1 MAQWNKDTQSYRAQ
15 DTTNFE
21 VFICADEHGNIGAC
35 GSSLNNEINISAGLT
50 PGMANVHK
58 FGAVSTTSAT
68 YDTVWSKGGAY
79 AFPSSAS
86 VVTVASSSGTD
97 SDTANT
103 GAETIT
109 IQGLDGS
116 YNEVEETLSLN
127 GSTGVTGNQQ
137 FLRVHRAFIASG
149 VTNVGNIDIKHGSTV
164 ICYIS
169 AGMGQTQVAYYTV
182 PAGKTAY
189 LKAFAATQNKNQ
201 ENSVRMFQRP
211 SGGVFRVVSELNLY
225 GNNMH
230 TLFTIPIRFTEKTDI
245 DVRTYTGSNCTVS
258 AMFDLL
264 IVDNTP

>member
-1 MAQWNKDTQSYRAQ
+1 MAQWNKDTQAYRSQ

-21 VFICADEHGNIGAC
+21 VYMCADQFGNIGAC
-35 GSSLNNEINISAGLT
+35 GGSMYNEINIAAGLT
-50 PGMANVHK
+50 PGYANVHK
-58 FGAVSTTSAT
+58 FGAVETTSAT

-79 AFPSSAS
+79 VFPSSAS

-127 GSTGVTGNQQ
+127 GSTDVTGNQQ

-189 LKAFAATQNKNQ
+189 LKSFAATQNKNQ

-211 SGGVFRVVSELNLY
+211 SGGVFRVASELNLY
-225 GNNMH
+225 GSNMH

-245 DVRTYTGSNCTVS
+245 DVRAYTGSNCTVS

-264 IVDNTP
+264 LVDNP

>member
-1 MAQWNKDTQSYRAQ
+1 MAQWNKDTQAYRSQ

-21 VFICADEHGNIGAC
+21 VYMCADQFGNIGAC
-35 GSSLNNEINISAGLT
+35 GGSMYNEINIAAGLT
-50 PGMANVHK
+50 PGYANVHK
-58 FGAVSTTSAT
+58 FGAVYTTSSA

-79 AFPSSAS
+79 AFPTGAS
-86 VVTVASSSGTD
+86 VVTVVSGSDTD

-127 GSTGVTGNQQ
+127 GETDVTGNQQ

-149 VTNVGNIDIKHGSTV
+149 VTNVGEIDIKHGSDV
-164 ICYIS
+164 VCYIS

-189 LKAFAATQNKNQ
+189 LKSFAATQNKNQ

-211 SGGVFRVVSELNLY
+211 FGGVFRVASELNLY
-225 GNNMH
+225 GSNMH
-230 TLFTIPIRFTEKTDI
+230 TLFTIPVKFTEKTDI
-245 DVRTYTGSNCTVS
+245 DVRSYTGSNCTVS
-258 AMFDLL
+258 AMFDMLL
-264 IVDNTP
+264 VDNP

>member
-1 MAQWNKDTQSYRAQ
+1 MAQWNKDTQAYRSQ

-21 VFICADEHGNIGAC
+21 VYMCADQFGNIGAC
-35 GSSLNNEINISAGLT
+35 GGSMYNEINIAAGLT
-50 PGMANVHK
+50 PGYANVHK
-58 FGAVSTTSAT
+58 FGAVETTAAT

-79 AFPSSAS
+79 VFPSSAS

-127 GSTGVTGNQQ
+127 GSTDVTGNQQ

-189 LKAFAATQNKNQ
+189 LKSFAATQNKNQ
-201 ENSVRMFQRP
+201 ENSVRLFQRP
-211 SGGVFRVVSELNLY
+211 SGGVFRVASELNLY
-225 GNNMH
+225 GSNMH

-245 DVRTYTGSNCTVS
+245 DVRAYTGSNCTVS

-264 IVDNTP
+264 LVDNP

>member
-1 MAQWNKDTQSYRAQ
+1 MAQWNKDTQAYRSQ

-21 VFICADEHGNIGAC
+21 VYMCADQFGNIGAC
-35 GSSLNNEINISAGLT
+35 GGSMYNEINIAAGLT
-50 PGMANVHK
+50 PGYANVHK
-58 FGAVSTTSAT
+58 FGAVETTAAT
-68 YDTVWSKGGAY
+68 YDTVWSNGGAY
-79 AFPSSAS
+79 VFPSSAS

-127 GSTGVTGNQQ
+127 GSTDVTGNQQ

-189 LKAFAATQNKNQ
+189 LKSFAATQNKNQ
-201 ENSVRMFQRP
+201 ENSVRLFQRP
-211 SGGVFRVVSELNLY
+211 SGGVFRVASELNLY
-225 GNNMH
+225 GSNMH

-245 DVRTYTGSNCTVS
+245 DVRAYTGSNCTVS

-264 IVDNTP
+264 LVDNP

>member
-1 MAQWNKDTQSYRAQ
+1 MAQWNKDTQAYRSQ

-21 VFICADEHGNIGAC
+21 VYMCADQFGNIGAC
-35 GSSLNNEINISAGLT
+35 GGSMYNEINIAAGLT
-50 PGMANVHK
+50 PGYANVHK
-58 FGAVSTTSAT
+58 FGAVETTAAT

-79 AFPSSAS
+79 VFPSSAS

-127 GSTGVTGNQQ
+127 GSTDVTGNQQ

-189 LKAFAATQNKNQ
+189 LKSFAATQNKNQ

-211 SGGVFRVVSELNLY
+211 SGGVFRVASELNLY
-225 GNNMH
+225 GSNMH

-245 DVRTYTGSNCTVS
+245 DVRSYTGSNCTVS
-258 AMFDLL
+258 SMFDLL
-264 IVDNTP
+264 LVDNP